1 MYGCIQPYSV
11 SVCLCGLQSMQAK
24 ERENP
29 SSWTELQQTK
39 RLTDDSTNMASAHT
53 SKIES
58 PGDVNFSR
66 FSSIPEDFEA
76 SNMPPPPENMADIPW
91 VTQFCRL

>member
-1 MYGCIQPYSV
+1 
-11 SVCLCGLQSMQAK
+11 MQAK

-29 SSWTELQQTK
+29 LSWTELQQTK

-53 SKIES
+53 SKVES

-76 SNMPPPPENMADIPW
+76 SNMPPPPENMADIP
-91 VTQFCRL
+91 

>member
-1 MYGCIQPYSV
+1 
-11 SVCLCGLQSMQAK
+11 MQAK

-53 SKIES
+53 GKLES
-58 PGDVNFSR
+58 PSAVDFNR

-91 VTQFCRL
+91 VSVSRFCIKLQTVDLSACEGGHTP